1 MKTRKMTLSGI
12 LLCASICFISC
23 GKDNETFSAG
33 GNIDTSG
40 NGNNNTQIQETA
52 YAFPGA
58 EGAGRNT
65 TGGRGGKIYYVTSLN
80 DELSDNT
87 TLRYALSRNEPRI
100 IIFKI
105 SGTIKLKKE
114 LSIENGDVTIAG
126 QTAPGDGIC
135 LAGYPV
141 MIKADN
147 VIIRYMRF
155 RLGDAQMK
163 EDIAAGKIDP
173 TYADGADAFGG
184 TKRKNI
190 MIDHCSVSW
199 CVDECASFY
208 DNTNFT
214 MQWCLISESLRLS
227 LHSKEAHG
235 YGGIWGGKNA
245 SFHHNL
251 LAHHDSR
258 NPRFNG
264 SRMSALPDLEKVDFR
279 NNVIY
284 NWRGNSSYAGEGGSY
299 NLVNNYYK
307 PGPAT
312 EKSSAT
318 VKYRIFAPNA
328 DLGEYSNGQMSGQW
342 GTFYIN
348 GNYMGATTST
358 AQEANNVCNDNWIG
372 VHPDERNYSLTGGTI
387 SSIKSSVMFTD
398 MGDATEVTTHS
409 AENAYT
415 RVCEYA
421 GCSLVRD
428 AVDKR
433 IINEV
438 KNGTA
443 TYSGANYPGII
454 DSQETVGGW
463 PTLNSTEP
471 PVDTDGDGTP
481 DEWEKQV
488 GLNPNSYNN
497 PNAHTLSSGY
507 TDIEVYLNSLV
518 ETITEAQNK

>member
-1 MKTRKMTLSGI
+1 MILSGT
-12 LLCASICFISC
+12 LTGLCISLCLISC
-23 GKDNETFSAG
+23 GKDNETFSSG
-33 GNIDTSG
+33 GIGTPG
-40 NGNNNTQIQETA
+40 NGNGTQVQETA

-58 EGAGRNT
+58 EGAGRNA

-80 DELSDNT
+80 DDLSDNT
-87 TLRYALSRNEPRI
+87 TLRYALSRTEPRI

-114 LSIENGDVTIAG
+114 LAIESGDVTIAG

-141 MIKADN
+141 MVKADN

-163 EDIAAGKIDP
+163 EDINTGKIDA
-173 TYADGADAFGG
+173 TYADGADALGG

-190 MIDHCSVSW
+190 IIDHCSVSW
-199 CVDECASFY
+199 CIDECASFY
-208 DNTNFT
+208 DNSNFT

-264 SRMSALPDLEKVDFR
+264 SRMSKLPDLEKVDFR

-299 NLVNNYYK
+299 NLINNYYK

-312 EKSSAT
+312 EKSSTA
-318 VKYRIFAPNA
+318 VKYRIFSPNA
-328 DLGEYSNGQMSGQW
+328 DLGEYSGGELSGQW
-342 GTFYIN
+342 GKFYVF
-348 GNYMGATTST
+348 GNYMGATSTTS
-358 AQEANNVCNDNWIG
+358 AKASEVRADNWVGI
-372 VHPDERNYSLTGGTI
+372 HPNEQNNYPLPTGGI
-387 SSIKSSVMFTD
+387 SAIKSPVMFTD
-398 MGDATEVTTHS
+398 MGDATSVTTHS
-409 AENAYT
+409 AENAYA

-421 GCSLVRD
+421 GCSLTRD
-428 AVDKR
+428 DVDIR

-438 KNGTA
+438 KTGTA
-443 TYSGANYPGII
+443 TYSRANYPGII

-463 PTLNSTEP
+463 PTLNSTTP
-471 PVDTDGDGTP
+471 PVDSDGDGMP
-481 DEWEKQV
+481 DEWEEQN

-518 ETITEAQNK
+518 KDITEAQNK

>member
-1 MKTRKMTLSGI
+1 MKRKLVYVC
-12 LLCASICFISC
+12 LLAMV
-23 GKDNETFSAG
+23 AG
-33 GNIDTSG
+33 GMMSFSYDIPEK
-40 NGNNNTQIQETA
+40 QETGGREDRVIS
-52 YAFPGA
+52 FPGA
-58 EGAGRNT
+58 EGHGRYT
-65 TGGRGGKIYYVTSLN
+65 TGGRGGKVYHVTSLE
-80 DELSDNT
+80 DDGSQG
-87 TLRYALSRNEPRI
+87 TLRWALKQNGPKTI
-100 IIFKI
+100 VFDVA
-105 SGTIKLKKE
+105 GTIHLKSE
-114 LSIENGDVTIAG
+114 LRTGKDHLTIAG
-126 QTAPGDGIC
+126 QTSPGGIC
-135 LAGYPV
+135 LADYGFS
-141 MIKADN
+141 INSNN
-147 VIIRYMRF
+147 VIIRFLRF
-155 RLGDAQMK
+155 RPGEASGKEPDGLGGCDK
-163 EDIAAGKIDP
+163 KDI
-173 TYADGADAFGG
+173 
-184 TKRKNI
+184 
-190 MIDHCSVSW
+190 MVDHCSVSW

-235 YGGIWGGKNA
+235 YGGLWGGKNA

-372 VHPDERNYSLTGGTI
+372 VHPDERNYSLPGGTI

-471 PVDTDGDGTP
+471 PVDTDGDGMP